1 MRNFKMFCLTLDPD
15 HYGFI
20 KKLGYTPVGLGEKH
34 FNENCF
40 TSKFRFGRLIPAI
53 LVDQKFIILQGLHIL
68 GEIQVATPLRELSQ

>member
-34 FNENCF
+34 FNENWF
-40 TSKFRFGRLIPAI
+40 TDRSGMNISSKNKSKKIRDL
-53 LVDQKFIILQGLHIL
+53 LQKI
-68 GEIQVATPLRELSQ
+68 SQNKKLFLT

>member
-34 FNENCF
+34 FNENWF
-40 TSKFRFGRLIPAI
+40 TDRSGMNISNS
-53 LVDQKFIILQGLHIL
+53 VDR
-68 GEIQVATPLRELSQ
+68 VSS